1 MPPVAAIDAA
11 SLPNVPVHQ
20 LTTFHVASPPADALS
35 QLTVCCDWATKACSS
50 VKLARFY
57 ARLSFVLPIQ
67 VELSSGNVTD
77 RYTIENDCVDL
88 ANNNG
93 AYLYDN
99 LLAIL
104 TVGHD
109 YRSIM

>member
-20 LTTFHVASPPADALS
+20 LTTFHVASPPADTLS
-35 QLTVCCDWATKACSS
+35 QLTACCDWATTACNS
-50 VKLARFY
+50 VKLEDFMQD
-57 ARLSFVLPIQ
+57 LLCFVVQ

-93 AYLYDN
+93 ACLYDN

-104 TVGHD
+104 TVGHN